1 MSHCRLRKTSKTRFY
16 RSRLA
21 GRVNQNEELKP
32 LWPPGASPGRDAL
45 TSTIAPGHIWIVGI
59 EHIWI
64 FASGGGFNCDR
75 GWVNGLKQKQLEM
88 LILYHVL
95 DILTLSKLH
104 PGVVAL
110 VVGWWQNMVEARKGR
125 VDQSRLDRSCAGLRG
140 SMLSYGTGPAR
151 YPVVYRS

>member
-1 MSHCRLRKTSKTRFY
+1 MLLHLKHMMTQAQDEKLTFALAGHTSGRNAPARPANCSNWGKTRLKLSKKNHRRSKMSHCRLGKTSKTRFY

-88 LILYHVL
+88 LKYCGMCWIF
-95 DILTLSKLH
+95 
-104 PGVVAL
+104 
-110 VVGWWQNMVEARKGR
+110 
-125 VDQSRLDRSCAGLRG
+125 
-140 SMLSYGTGPAR
+140 
-151 YPVVYRS
+151 

>member
-1 MSHCRLRKTSKTRFY
+1 M
-16 RSRLA
+16 
-21 GRVNQNEELKP
+21 NQNEELKP

-75 GWVNGLKQKQLEM
+75 LGEWVEAEATRNVE
-88 LILYHVL
+88 ILWHVL